1 MPSQPSYPLSVC
13 FNLAVLCI
21 FGLCSPCE
29 ECESALCLPPRAG
42 VFLYV
47 CYWSAAR
54 YPAAIASHAP
64 IPGSMGLFLRI
75 PRRVQAVPSMYSD
88 LFKLFLSS
96 YLFLTFKELRL
107 QFLQKV
113 QHTNHLIFRG
123 LLFHSYFTNSL
134 HC

>member
-1 MPSQPSYPLSVC
+1 MLECPH
-13 FNLAVLCI
+13 NLPTHSLCVLTWL
-21 FGLCSPCE
+21 FFASL
-29 ECESALCLPPRAG
+29 
-42 VFLYV
+42 V
-47 CYWSAAR
+47 SAALAR
-54 YPAAIASHAP
+54 NVKVLSAFLLEPVSFCMFAIGYPAAIASHAP

-75 PRRVQAVPSMYSD
+75 PRRVQAVPNMYSD